1 MKQLTVGRVCVGVL
15 LMHAS
20 MVTQALDVT
29 VLAGAKNVEGQTLP
43 LLLRNDQSQ
52 CVLVATVT
60 GDKVTASKE
69 RCKTKNKGK
78 LTESAV
84 SLSGEVDHSPIKV
97 GEKISLR

>member
-1 MKQLTVGRVCVGVL
+1 MKQLSIHRVCLGVL
-15 LMHAS
+15 LMPVS
-20 MVTQALDVT
+20 LVTQALDVT

-43 LLLRNDQSQ
+43 LLLRNDQSA

-60 GDKVTASKE
+60 GRKVMANKE
-69 RCKTKNKGK
+69 RCHTKSKGK
-78 LTESAV
+78 LTEAAV